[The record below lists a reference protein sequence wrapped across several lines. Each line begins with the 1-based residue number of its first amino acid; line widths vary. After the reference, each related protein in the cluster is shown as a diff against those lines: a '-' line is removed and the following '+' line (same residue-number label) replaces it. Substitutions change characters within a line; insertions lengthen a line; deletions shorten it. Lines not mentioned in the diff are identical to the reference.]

1 MGVIYTTDEMT
12 IEEFEQTI
20 LRERVDP
27 PHHSQ
32 RFWADQRWIVENM
45 ASLLAQYP
53 GQWIAVYK
61 GEVISASRDLAMAEK
76 KSVKIVGDD
85 EVATF
90 FVAAENYVYEQSRG
104 L

>member
-1 MGVIYTTDEMT
+1 MGIVYTTDEMT
-12 IEEFEQTI
+12 VAEFEQKI
-20 LRERVDP
+20 SRERVDP

-61 GEVISASRDLAMAEK
+61 GEVITASGDLATAEEE
-76 KSVKIVGDD
+76 SVRVVDDD

-90 FVAAENYVYEQSRG
+90 FVAAENYVY
-104 L
+104 